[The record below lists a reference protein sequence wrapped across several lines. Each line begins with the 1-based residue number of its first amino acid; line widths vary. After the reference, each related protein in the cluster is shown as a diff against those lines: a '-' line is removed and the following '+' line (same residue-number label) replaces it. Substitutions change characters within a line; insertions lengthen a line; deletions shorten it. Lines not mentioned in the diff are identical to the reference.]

1 MDDNANSFIPI
12 FLFSIVKTIV
22 YVCPH
27 LVIFAALEFIFI
39 IFQFLFNLFPLEHYG
54 ILNGLVTA
62 PAIGTLWLIDPLFR
76 LILGEA
82 DKLADATFAPVSTGF
97 AVVCGLC
104 LIQVFIPKIGLIAAA
119 RRLNR
124 KTNKVYQEKL

>member
-1 MDDNANSFIPI
+1 MLLKRFI
-12 FLFSIVKTIV
+12 
-22 YVCPH
+22 
-27 LVIFAALEFIFI
+27 EFIFK
-39 IFQFLFNLFPLEHYG
+39 FLFNLFPLEHYG
-54 ILNGLVTA
+54 VLNGLATA

-82 DKLADATFAPVSTGF
+82 DELADANFAPVSTGF

-119 RRLNR
+119 RNLKR
-124 KTNKVYQEKL
+124 KTNEVHPEI